1 MRPTLAVCAGLLAVG
16 VPAAHAS
23 WAPPDALSDRRD
35 TDQRAPAIAR
45 NAAGDHLAAWVGS
58 PAAAGAGTGRVR
70 IAERRGRDGVW
81 SRERTISRAGVGAP
95 AVAISPRG
103 AAIVAWGV
111 RGRVEVAIRPG
122 RRARWRT
129 GLAARGPGHVTDVAV
144 AVDASGA
151 MAVMWAE
158 AIGAGHRVRRA
169 LLPPG
174 ATRFRPG
181 ASSVVTTG
189 RPALV
194 TGAAGNGAAAW
205 TADGRVFLARSTPS
219 GFERPLRIGDG
230 DSPVPSMAMGSGGR
244 LVVAWRTR
252 LPGGTAV
259 VGAAVTD
266 EEGRVRNLGDLAVG
280 DDPRA
285 GMNARGDA
293 AVAWVVS
300 DTGGDRG
307 GVAAVAARSGGPWR
321 PVSVVRQSLCAC
333 RYAVADVAVDGAGGL
348 LVAWRRYSR
357 RAADLAAVTARS
369 ATGRRR
375 SAAMRPAPDAAA
387 ADLATD
393 GGPGAAALWT
403 SGGVVGVLVRAGS
416 R

>member
-1 MRPTLAVCAGLLAVG
+1 V
-16 VPAAHAS
+16 
-23 WAPPDALSDRRD
+23 PPDALSDRRD
-35 TDQRAPAIAR
+35 TDHRAPAIAR

-58 PAAAGAGTGRVR
+58 PVAAGSGTGQVR
-70 IAERRGRDGVW
+70 IAERRGRNGVW
-81 SRERTISRAGVGAP
+81 SRERIISRAGVGAP

-111 RGRVEVAIRPG
+111 RGRVEVAVRAGRLTGWRTTPAAEGPG
-122 RRARWRT
+122 R
-129 GLAARGPGHVTDVAV
+129 VTDVAV

-158 AIGAGHRVRRA
+158 AIGDGHRVRRA
-169 LLPPG
+169 LLPAG

-181 ASSVVTTG
+181 ASTVVAAG

-205 TADGRVFLARSTPS
+205 TADGRVFLARATAS
-219 GFERPLRIGDG
+219 GFDRPLQIGEG
-230 DSPVPSMAMGSGGR
+230 DSPVPSIAMGSRSR

-259 VGAAVTD
+259 VGAAVSD
-266 EEGRVRNLGDLAVG
+266 EEGRVRNLGDLGVG

-285 GMNARGDA
+285 AMNARGDA

-300 DTGGDRG
+300 DTGRDRG
-307 GVAAVAARSGGPWR
+307 GITAVTARSGAAWG
-321 PVSVVRQSLCAC
+321 PVSVVRQSLCGC
-333 RYAVADVAVDGAGGL
+333 RYSVADVAVDGAGGL

-357 RAADLAAVTARS
+357 RAADIAAVTAIP
-369 ATGRRR
+369 AANGARRVVV
-375 SAAMRPAPDAAA
+375 MRPAPDVDD

-393 GGPGAAALWT
+393 GGPGAAALWAAD
-403 SGGVVGVLVRAGS
+403 GVVGVLVRHGS